1 MSLTIVIPTRNRI
14 NRVLKLIESFVTI
27 KNKDF
32 LWSVLIIDNA
42 STDGTKIKIKKI
54 KDNFF
59 FKIQYFYEKKVG
71 LHYARNAAINLVKT
85 DYMVF
90 LDDDMV
96 VSDTWLDDFNFI
108 KKNKTDAFVGKITP
122 LWEDSPPIW
131 LKLLI
136 FGGTYPYLGL
146 LNLGEKIV
154 KIDPLYLYGGNL
166 FIKKKILIKLE
177 GFHPDGFPNELI
189 RYRGDG
195 ESGLMKKFKLK
206 KYRSHYVPSAN
217 VFHIINRDRFSFD
230 YLCKRAFNEGISASF
245 ASFRET
251 KISLEKKKKRLYN
264 FFNAIFSSRIIQL
277 IIQKFFL
284 FPLDKKLKYSFI
296 KGFMYHQNEVKND
309 KKLLDY
315 VLKKNYL

>member
-1 MSLTIVIPTRNRI
+1 MLTIVIPTRNRI
-14 NRVLKLIESFVTI
+14 HRVLELIKSFSML
-27 KNKDF
+27 KNKSF
-32 LWSVLIIDNA
+32 RWSVLIIDNG
-42 STDGTKIKIKKI
+42 STDDTRIKINKIKNK
-54 KDNFF
+54 FF
-59 FKIQYFYEKKVG
+59 FKINYYYEKKIG
-71 LHYARNAAINLVKT
+71 LHYARNAALKLVKT
-85 DYMVF
+85 DYVVF

-96 VSDTWLDDFNFI
+96 VSETWLDDFNFI
-108 KKNKTDAFVGKITP
+108 HRNKTDAYVGKIVP

-146 LNLGEKIV
+146 LNLGKKII

-166 FIKKKILIKLE
+166 FIRKKILIELK

-217 VFHIINRDRFSFD
+217 VFHIINKDRLSIN
-230 YLCKRAFNEGISASF
+230 YLCKRAYNEGISASF
-245 ASFRET
+245 SSFRET
-251 KISLEKKKKRLYN
+251 KINSEKKRKKLYN
-264 FFNAIFSSRIIQL
+264 FFKLVFSVRIIQL
-277 IIQKFFL
+277 IIQNTIL
-284 FPLDKKLKYSFI
+284 FPLKKKLKHSFN
-296 KGFMYHQNEVKND
+296 KGFIYHQREVNND
-309 KKLLDY
+309 NKLLNY